1 MYATVRRYEGIDKV
15 RSEEITRKVTDSL
28 VPDISELPGFI
39 GYFLIDAGAGVLT
52 SVSLFE
58 SSAQADASTRLA
70 AVWIREHDLE
80 AALPNAPHITAGP
93 LIALEPQR
101 EAHA

>member
-1 MYATVRRYEGIDKV
+1 VYATVRRYEGIDKV
-15 RSEEITRKVTDSL
+15 RSEEITRKVLESL
-28 VPDISELPGFI
+28 VPSMSELPGFA

-58 SSAQADASTRLA
+58 SSAQAEASTRLA

-80 AALPNAPHITAGP
+80 AALPNEPRITAGP
-93 LIALEPQR
+93 LIAQAPQV